1 MSPDDDVPVFGPI
14 VVRRAV
20 YDAGIKLYED
30 EKAGRIGDQKCFW
43 VAEKKAEECTAA
55 GDTQGAAFWWAVQN
69 FTFEYDVCKD
79 RETKLVVLEEGET
92 YEPTD
97 EDMAE

>member
-1 MSPDDDVPVFGPI
+1 MSPDDDLPVFGPI

-43 VAEKKAEECTAA
+43 VAETKAEECTAA
-55 GDTQGAAFWWAVQN
+55 GDEQGATFWWAVRT
-69 FTFEYDVCKD
+69 FTFEYDVCRDK
-79 RETKLVVLEEGET
+79 ESKLVILEEGEV
-92 YEPTD
+92 YEPSD
-97 EDMAE
+97 EDMYE

>member
-1 MSPDDDVPVFGPI
+1 MSDDDDLPVFGPI

-30 EKAGRIGDQKCFW
+30 EKAGRAGDQKCFW
-43 VAEKKAEECTAA
+43 VAEKKAQECEAA
-55 GDTQGAAFWWAVQN
+55 GDKEGAAFWWAVRT

-79 RETKLVVLEEGET
+79 KETKLVILEEGEV
-92 YEPTD
+92 YRPID
-97 EDMAE
+97 EDATE